1 MLGHGKN
8 PKFGGTMME
17 KNVFGK
23 ILAPVVSLIEESAN
37 SIPGDSERF
46 TLSFAPFAINI
57 LFGIIGQIKS
67 VSLLITEI
75 RTSDEAEALGLVKAS
90 KSMYSD
96 AFSRYD
102 AGLFKVIFYQLLTA
116 INFLCVPEIKCLGQI
131 LLVDGSLFPA
141 IISMSWASYKSTA
154 NAVKMHLAY
163 DLGKMIPVQ
172 FLVREGNYSE
182 KKFLSDIL
190 EKGITYVCDRGY
202 ISFKIFKDICNRGAF
217 FVIRGKNKMRYLV
230 QEQLVVNIPNQ
241 FSHFIRNIIDIKVTF
256 SNDKDKNVYRIVKFV
271 ALGEKYVLI
280 TNRFEL
286 TTYQVIMLYAY
297 RWQIELFFRFI
308 KRTLKGI
315 HLLSHD
321 PNGVQVQF
329 YLYMIAHLLLL
340 AFKQE
345 CEQISDEHKLAANC
359 EIAHTIEDIQSV
371 SPSSLKTGTGRIYV
385 RGLVSMLGEGLH
397 KYWKIGLHWLTVLK
411 KTLFKPFDVK
421 IALILSSYK

>member
-1 MLGHGKN
+1 
-8 PKFGGTMME
+8 
-17 KNVFGK
+17 
-23 ILAPVVSLIEESAN
+23 LAPVLSLIEESAN
-37 SIPGDSERF
+37 SIPGDSEKF

-57 LFGIIGQIKS
+57 LFGIINQIKS

-75 RTSDEAEALGLVKAS
+75 KTSDDAKALGLVKAS

-96 AFSRYD
+96 AFSYYD
-102 AGLFKVIFYQLLTA
+102 AGLFKVIFYQLLTT

-141 IISMSWASYKSTA
+141 ISSMSWASYKSTA
-154 NAVKMHLAY
+154 NAIKIHLAY

-182 KKFLSDIL
+182 KKFLNDIL

-202 ISFKIFKDICNRGAF
+202 ISFKIFKDICNTGAF

-241 FSHFIRNIIDIKVTF
+241 FLHFISNIVDIKVTF
-256 SNDKDKNVYRIVKFV
+256 NNDKDKNVYRIVKFV
-271 ALGEKYVLI
+271 AMGEKYVLI
-280 TNRFEL
+280 TNRFGL

-321 PNGVQVQF
+321 PNGIQVQF

-345 CEQISDEHKLAANC
+345 CEKISDEHKLCEVANK
-359 EIAHTIEDIQSV
+359 IGDIQSV
-371 SPSSLKTGTGRIYV
+371 SPNGIKTNTGRIYV
-385 RGLVSMLGEGLH
+385 RGLVSMLGEGLQ

-411 KTLFKPFDVK
+411 KSLLKIFDVK
-421 IALILSSYK
+421 IALILSNYQ

>member
-1 MLGHGKN
+1 M
-8 PKFGGTMME
+8 
-17 KNVFGK
+17 
-23 ILAPVVSLIEESAN
+23 APAISLIEKSAN
-37 SIPGDSERF
+37 SIPDDSERF
-46 TLSFAPFAINI
+46 TLSFAPFATNI
-57 LFGIIGQIKS
+57 LFGIINQIKS

-75 RTSDEAEALGLVKAS
+75 KSSDDAKTLGLINAS

-96 AFSRYD
+96 AFSRYNVKS
-102 AGLFKVIFYQLLTA
+102 FKVIFYQLLTS
-116 INFLCVPEIKCLGQI
+116 INFLCVPEIECLGRI

-141 IISMSWASYKSTA
+141 ISTMKWASYKSTA
-154 NAVKMHLAY
+154 NAIKMHLAY

-182 KKFLSDIL
+182 KNFLSDIL

-202 ISFKIFKDICNRGAF
+202 ISFKIFKNICNRGAF

-230 QEQLVVNIPNQ
+230 QEQLIVDIPEQ
-241 FSHFIRNIIDIKVTF
+241 FLNFISKVIDIKVTF
-256 SNDKDKNVYRIVKFV
+256 NNDKDKNSYRIIKFV

-280 TNRFEL
+280 TNRFDL

-321 PNGVQVQF
+321 FNGIQVQF
-329 YLYMIAHLLLL
+329 YLYMIARLLLL

-345 CEQISDEHKLAANC
+345 CEQIRNEHKLVADC
-359 EIAHTIEDIQSV
+359 EITPAGNIQIDLHSGI
-371 SPSSLKTGTGRIYV
+371 KTNTGRIYV
-385 RGLVSMLGEGLH
+385 KGLVSMLGEGLQQ
-397 KYWKIGLHWLTVLK
+397 YWKIGLHWLTVLK
-411 KTLFKPFDVK
+411 KSLLKIFDVN
-421 IALILSSYK
+421 IALTLSHYK

>member
-1 MLGHGKN
+1 MLKTLLWRHHDG
-8 PKFGGTMME
+8 

-23 ILAPVVSLIEESAN
+23 MLAPVSNLIEESAN

-46 TLSFAPFAINI
+46 TLSFAPFTNNV
-57 LFGIIGQIKS
+57 LFGIINQIKS

-75 RTSDEAEALGLVKAS
+75 ESSDDAKTFGLVHAS

-102 AGLFKVIFYQLLTA
+102 PAFFRAIFYQLVTT
-116 INFLCVPEIKCLGQI
+116 ISFLCIPDIKHLGQV

-141 IISMSWASYKSTA
+141 ISTMQWASYKSTA

-163 DLGKMIPVQ
+163 DLNKMIPVQ
-172 FLVREGNYSE
+172 FLVKEGNYSE
-182 KKFLSDIL
+182 KKFLKDIL

-202 ISFKIFKDICNRGAF
+202 ISFKIFKDICNKGAF
-217 FVIRGKNKMRYLV
+217 FVIRGKNKMRYV
-230 QEQLVVNIPNQ
+230 VHEELVVDIPAK
-241 FSHFIRNIIDIKVTF
+241 FLGFITKIKDIEVTF
-256 SNDKDKNVYRIVKFV
+256 NNDKDNYAYRIVKFV
-271 ALGEKYVLI
+271 ALGEQYVLV
-280 TNRFEL
+280 TNRFGL
-286 TTYQVIMLYAY
+286 TTYQIIMLYAY

-321 PNGVQVQF
+321 PKGIQIQF

-345 CEQISDEHKLAANC
+345 CEQINNEHKMNTKC
-359 EIAHTIEDIQSV
+359 EITYTINNIKDDSQNDV
-371 SPSSLKTGTGRIYV
+371 KTNAGRVYV
-385 RGLVSMLGEGLH
+385 RGLVSMLGEGLK
-397 KYWKIGLHWLTVLK
+397 KYWKIGLHWLTVLRK
-411 KTLFKPFDVK
+411 SLSKNFDVT
-421 IALILSSYK
+421 IALKLASYR